1 MSIPV
6 SYPSLA
12 HLTTFPCF
20 QTLWT
25 SSEAEPSAE
34 GSAPAEKKDEAT
46 PAEAEKPA
54 EQ

>member
-1 MSIPV
+1 MKK
-6 SYPSLA
+6 YPSDYSSR
-12 HLTTFPCF
+12 F

-34 GSAPAEKKDEAT
+34 GGAPAEKKDEAA